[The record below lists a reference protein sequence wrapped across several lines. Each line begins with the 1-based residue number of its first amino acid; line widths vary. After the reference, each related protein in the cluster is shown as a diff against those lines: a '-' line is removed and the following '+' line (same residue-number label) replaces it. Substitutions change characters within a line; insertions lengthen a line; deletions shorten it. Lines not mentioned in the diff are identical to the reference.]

1 MTELIVT
8 LDDSAS
14 AALIKRAISLLKG
27 VKQVVT
33 VKKHELTNAQKKQ
46 IARIEDLSSLEQNWD
61 GEGALP
67 IDKTVIKNSKDF
79 IKKSNDEILSS
90 WTFFPEVN
98 GTVIFQKN
106 DNSACISIGKN
117 EFSGIVADTIKSHEP
132 YSTKN
137 LISFISHQN
146 D

>member
-46 IARIEDLSSLEQNWD
+46 IARIDDRQ
-61 GEGALP
+61 
-67 IDKTVIKNSKDF
+67 
-79 IKKSNDEILSS
+79 
-90 WTFFPEVN
+90 
-98 GTVIFQKN
+98 
-106 DNSACISIGKN
+106 
-117 EFSGIVADTIKSHEP
+117 ADS
-132 YSTKN
+132 
-137 LISFISHQN
+137 
-146 D
+146 